1 MGRLS
6 SRWPAGWSGIVLT
19 MKLAIL
25 PAVLLAGSC
34 LAGVI
39 PQDSRIYVSDEN
51 EWLGLVRAAILKANV
66 PVKLIAFPDKAD
78 YVLRGTYDEQGR
90 SAWLE
95 LIAADGEIVW
105 AERLKQRASS
115 PWNRGA
121 SRTLV
126 DRLKKAIVKR

>member
-1 MGRLS
+1 ML
-6 SRWPAGWSGIVLT
+6 A

-25 PAVLLAGSC
+25 LAVLLAGSC
-34 LAGVI
+34 LAGLI
-39 PQDSRIYVSDEN
+39 PQNSRIYVSDEN
-51 EWLGLVRAAILKANV
+51 EWLGFVRAAILKADV
-66 PVKLIAFPDKAD
+66 PVKLIAFPEKAD
-78 YVLRGTYDEQGR
+78 YVLRGSYNEQDR

-105 AERLKQRASS
+105 AERLKQRATG

-126 DRLKKAIVKR
+126 DRLKKAIVRP